1 MTAESVLE
9 RAAVAAQPAA
19 QATPVGRQPLAWLID
34 QAQRLAATG
43 QADAAA
49 ALYGQW
55 VRECDPAHR
64 AHLHV
69 ACFNWGTLL
78 AGLGRGEEAAAAYRQ
93 ALALVPGFAQARVNL
108 GHELERQG
116 QHEQALTE
124 WRTVAEASLQSAVPD
139 LELTAHAMN
148 NQARLLE
155 QLKRFDEAESWMRRS
170 LQFNPQQPSVIQHY
184 VHVRQKQCEWPV
196 YTPVGAVTPNQL
208 LCHTSA
214 LAMLSASDDPAL
226 QLLAARQFVAE
237 RVPKPGPAL
246 FNPQRA
252 PGQKIR
258 IGYLSGDLHLH
269 AVGLLTVELLEL
281 HDKQRFEVFG
291 YCWSRNDG
299 SRIRERIL
307 AALDHHVPIGGL
319 DDLSA
324 ARRIAADGIDVLID
338 LQGLTNGARPAI
350 LVNRPAPIQV
360 SYLGLPAT
368 SALPGV
374 DYILADDYVVPPEL
388 RPYLSEQPI
397 VLPHCYQSSD
407 RQREM
412 APRPQRST
420 YQLPEDAFVYCSFN
434 NNFKFTPE
442 VFGAWM
448 RILAAVPNS
457 VLWLLADNRWAE
469 ANLRACAREHGVD
482 DQRLVFAPRVSPAEY
497 VARFQL
503 ADLVLDT
510 FPYNAG
516 TTANDVL
523 WAGTPILTL
532 SGRSY
537 ISRMCGSLL
546 TAVGLPE
553 LVTTSLQEYEQR
565 AIQIGRQPLRSASYK
580 RYLAEEGRR
589 SPLFDMPRFVRDYEA
604 ALEQLAR
611 RQAEQRLAGLQAT
624 AARAGHG

>member
-1 MTAESVLE
+1 MTATSTAELN
-9 RAAVAAQPAA
+9 AAA
-19 QATPVGRQPLAWLID
+19 QADGWGALLQQAATGTQPLQWLID
-34 QAQRLAATG
+34 NAQRLAAQG
-43 QADAAA
+43 QAAQAAQ
-49 ALYGQW
+49 LYEAW
-55 VRECDPAHR
+55 VGHTASP
-64 AHLHV
+64 HLHV

-78 AGLGRGEEAAAAYRQ
+78 ASLGRGADATAAYRR
-93 ALALVPGFAQARVNL
+93 ALALLPGFAQARVNL

-116 QHEQALTE
+116 ENEQALAE
-124 WRTVAEASLQSAVPD
+124 WRTVAEASLKAPNPD
-139 LELTAHAMN
+139 RELTAHAMN

-155 QLKRFDEAESWMRRS
+155 QLKRFDEAEAWMRRS
-170 LQFNPQQPSVIQHY
+170 LEFDPLQPSVIQHY
-184 VHVRQKQCEWPV
+184 VHIRQKQCEWPV
-196 YTPVGAVTPNQL
+196 YSPVGQVTANQL

-246 FNPQRA
+246 FDANRV
-252 PGQKIR
+252 PGDKLR
-258 IGYLSGDLHLH
+258 IGYLSGDLHMH

-281 HDKQRFEVFG
+281 HDKSRFEVFG
-291 YCWSRNDG
+291 YCWGRNDG
-299 SRIRERIL
+299 TSIRARIL
-307 AALDHHVPIGGL
+307 AALDHHVPIAGM

-350 LVNRPAPIQV
+350 LVNRPAPVQV

-374 DYILADDYVVPPEL
+374 DWILADDFVVPPEL
-388 RPYLSEQPI
+388 RPCLSEKPI
-397 VLPHCYQSSD
+397 YLPNCYQSSD
-407 RQREM
+407 RQRDM
-412 APRPQRST
+412 APRPQRNT
-420 YQLPEDAFVYCSFN
+420 YGLPEDAFVYCSFN

-448 RILAAVPNS
+448 RMLKAVPNS

-469 ANLRACAREHGVD
+469 ANMRAFAKENGVD
-482 DQRLVFAPRVSPAEY
+482 AARLIFAPRVSPAEY

-553 LVTTSLQEYEQR
+553 LITTSLAEYEQR
-565 AIQIGRQPLRSASYK
+565 AIQIGRQPARSASYK

-589 SPLFDMPRFVRDYEA
+589 SALFDMPRFVRDYET
-604 ALEQLAR
+604 ALDRIARDPAAR
-611 RQAEQRLAGLQAT
+611 RGDSFRLNPTGP
-624 AARAGHG
+624 HG